1 MQVRNDKSVPKYFFY
16 LKSICLSDFF
26 SKILRSLNI
35 AVIFVTFGAYLAPYI
50 SPQTTWFFAIFGLF
64 YPVLLAL
71 NIIFFLFWLWRKK
84 WYCLYSLGCILL
96 GFTHFTG
103 LMGFNLS
110 QPQPKEPLTIMSYN
124 SHGLTSLFP
133 RKKDKTEEQKAF
145 KKRLDEK
152 IGNVEILCLQEFWA
166 YKSTVEKIK
175 KLLNLP
181 HFEKYDGKGTAIFS
195 KYPIVKT
202 GKIEFEET
210 GNSCLWVDV
219 KIEKK
224 VIRVYSIHFESSKIS
239 ADAADL
245 KKDVNLRDK
254 KTWEGIR
261 GILGKYRRST
271 NTRVDQMMRVK
282 EHISKTTHPVIV
294 CGDFND
300 TPVSYVYEQMSRGL
314 VDHFKEAGRGW
325 GATYNGSIPMLR
337 IDYIFTEAENFTV
350 YEHGILQEDY
360 SDHYPVYSQL
370 KLK

>member
-1 MQVRNDKSVPKYFFY
+1 M
-16 LKSICLSDFF
+16 SDFF

-84 WYCLYSLGCILL
+84 WYSLYSLGCILL
-96 GFTHFTG
+96 GWTHFTG

-110 QPQPKEPLTIMSYN
+110 QPMPKEPLTIMSYN
-124 SHGLTSLFP
+124 SRSLLNLFP
-133 RKKDKTEEQKAF
+133 RKKDNTTEQKVF
-145 KKRLDEK
+145 KNRLEK
-152 IGNVEILCLQEFWA
+152 EIGEVEVLCLQEFWA
-166 YKSTVEKIK
+166 YKNTVKKIK
-175 KLLNLP
+175 TLLDLP
-181 HFEKYDGKGTAIFS
+181 HFEKHDGKGTAIFS
-195 KYPIVKT
+195 KYPIINK
-202 GKIEFEET
+202 GEIKFERT
-210 GNSCLWVDV
+210 GNSGLWVDIRIN
-219 KIEKK
+219 KE
-224 VIRVYSIHFESSKIS
+224 VIRIYSIHFESSKIS
-239 ADAADL
+239 GTADVL
-245 KKDVNLRDK
+245 KEEANLRDK
-254 KTWEGIR
+254 KTWQGIKK
-261 GILGKYRRST
+261 ILGKYRRST
-271 NTRVDQMMRVK
+271 NTRVDQMSIVK
-282 EHISKTTHPVIV
+282 KHIANTSHPVIV

-337 IDYIFTEAENFTV
+337 IDYIFTKAENFTV
-350 YEHGILQEDY
+350 YEHGILKEDY